1 MFPVLYSLKILSM
14 ESIRTHLLRK
24 KRGSGFPAVLISFVL
39 VAHWKIFGPFEIHLY
54 VYVPLRTLNYS
65 VFFDNCQATGTGT
78 GTGTGTWDL
87 GPGTWDLGPG
97 TWDPGPR
104 T

>member
-39 VAHWKIFGPFEIHLY
+39 VAHWKIFWSFEVQLF
-54 VYVPLRTLNYS
+54 VYVPLRT
-65 VFFDNCQATGTGT
+65 
-78 GTGTGTWDL
+78 
-87 GPGTWDLGPG
+87 
-97 TWDPGPR
+97 
-104 T
+104 